1 MTAGLEFLVLE
12 ASFLAKTYGG
22 AEWPPA
28 PFRLLQAIVAGCRS
42 ITAPGL
48 AWLEQQ
54 PAPFVLATD
63 EPAAVRFERSISNNA
78 DPRTPTTTLRDII
91 HRQVSAPVWYCY
103 RLRSADD
110 RAAAEQVIEAATQLH
125 TLGTGE
131 DMCTVRGLVTAHPPE
146 SNQAIKLWTPMPGSA
161 NAVQT
166 AAAVWLRVPAPGSLR
181 SLEERFQA
189 FQTRLNPGQLGFARP
204 VSAPAWHG
212 TVCYRTSDEISRTAL
227 LPMKLM
233 LPDGSGKAKRF
244 QVENAVVVAGRLRHG
259 VMRLAETVAPHLAD
273 FAAGYGPEADPGRRM
288 SWVPLP
294 SIGHTHADGMIRRAL
309 LMCRAEHAEALAE
322 LVAHLPADGVPLV
335 DEATGETVATAVPV
349 DPAEEPVLGH
359 YFSPA
364 TQWASVTPVIL
375 PGEFGAGNI
384 RLMNN
389 LMRKAVREA
398 GIDPGLIAGAEFSKF
413 GYMQQAA
420 RLRDVKL
427 KDWTAKHL
435 LLYHVRL
442 RFRAAVRG
450 PLVLGRGRH
459 FGLGLFCAD
468 PE

>member
-1 MTAGLEFLVLE
+1 MTTGLEFLVLE
-12 ASFLAKTYGG
+12 ARFLAKTYGG

-63 EPAAVRFERSISNNA
+63 EPAALRFNRSIPNNA
-78 DPRTPTTTLRDII
+78 DPRKPTTTLRDII

-103 RLRSADD
+103 RLKSADD
-110 RAAAEQVIEAATQLH
+110 RAAAEQVIEAATHMH

-146 SNQAIKLWTPMPGSA
+146 SHQAIKLWTPMPGSGH
-161 NAVQT
+161 AVQT
-166 AAAVWLRVPAPGSLR
+166 AAVTWLRVPVPGSLK

-189 FQTRLNPGQLGFARP
+189 FQKRLNPGQAGYAVP
-204 VSAPAWHG
+204 VSAPARHS
-212 TVCYRTSDEISRTAL
+212 TLRYRTSDEIARTAL

-233 LPDGSGKAKRF
+233 LPDDSAKPKRF
-244 QVENAVVVAGRLRHG
+244 RAENAVVVAGMLRHG

-273 FAAGYGPEADPGRRM
+273 FAAGYGPAGDPGRRM

-294 SIGHTHADGMIRRAL
+294 SIGHVHADGMIRRAL
-309 LMCRAEHAEALAE
+309 WMCQAQHAEALAE
-322 LVAHLPADGVPLV
+322 LVSHLPTDGVPLV
-335 DEATGETVATAVPV
+335 DEATGDTVAMAVPA
-349 DPAEEPVLGH
+349 DPADEPVLGH

-375 PGEFGAGNI
+375 PGEFGAGNL

-413 GYMQQAA
+413 GYLPQAA
-420 RLRDVKL
+420 RLQEVKL
-427 KDWTAKHL
+427 KDWTARHL

-442 RFRAAVRG
+442 RFRAALRG